1 MKDRLGAPKSEPKSE
16 EDSAG
21 IVSGCA
27 DDSLSST
34 KGEKPVQDA
43 AGILDRLCSIT
54 SRKRDPEARRNAI
67 LNAAVDLIVESGT
80 SSLTHRAVAARA
92 GVSLGSTTKY
102 FASIEELRESALN
115 VLIMEMEEEVKAF
128 ESGLAACD
136 DVENYCVELVYEYL
150 CDVRQVRADIAL
162 LNAGTREERLRD
174 VALRYP
180 DKLIEVLS
188 SHFGTERALALELC
202 LEGAAIHSALRSE
215 PVDKGVITRIF
226 QVLIS
231 APWPEEAEGETAD
244 LTSGGNRMGKRQEA
258 SEQVARFD
266 EGETTHLD
274 MNAIRLDTDD
284 EKGNE

>member
-92 GVSLGSTTKY
+92 GVSLGST
-102 FASIEELRESALN
+102 I
-115 VLIMEMEEEVKAF
+115 
-128 ESGLAACD
+128 D
-136 DVENYCVELVYEYL
+136 H
-150 CDVRQVRADIAL
+150 QVFR
-162 LNAGTREERLRD
+162 
-174 VALRYP
+174 V
-180 DKLIEVLS
+180 
-188 SHFGTERALALELC
+188 H
-202 LEGAAIHSALRSE
+202 
-215 PVDKGVITRIF
+215 
-226 QVLIS
+226 
-231 APWPEEAEGETAD
+231 
-244 LTSGGNRMGKRQEA
+244 
-258 SEQVARFD
+258 
-266 EGETTHLD
+266 
-274 MNAIRLDTDD
+274 
-284 EKGNE
+284 